1 MDNSKE
7 KTLSSGEELNYT
19 ILIKLKNFFTNLFSK
34 KLYLPEKT
42 ITIDEKEVAFME
54 KYANKTIEEIQVLY
68 EEGELEEEELPNSKL
83 EELKELYVNQI
94 LRLDKDSIKYTSP
107 F

>member
-7 KTLSSGEELNYT
+7 KILSSEEELNYT

-42 ITIDEKEVAFME
+42 TTIDEKEVAFME
-54 KYANKTIEEIQVLY
+54 KYANKSIEEIQVLY
-68 EEGELEEEELPNSKL
+68 EEGEIAEEELPNSKL
-83 EELKELYVNQI
+83 DELKELYVNQI
-94 LRLDKDSIKYTSP
+94 LLLDKDSIKYTSP